1 MITILMNPSKLIYR
15 GLKLGPLAVQLLE
28 VLRRAAVVIH
38 EAILRV
44 EVTVFKL
51 ESGSNITENA
61 IHFGARGGA
70 LAQTPLLTTGP
81 VTNGVCWVF
90 LCEVPFYI
98 CCCAAF
104 WTLKKSLQLNFKI
117 VANGSVSYHKDCII
131 FLQGWNID
139 DHNAVNDNNSAKNAE
154 RIDN

>member
-1 MITILMNPSKLIYR
+1 MNPSKLIYR
-15 GLKLGPLAVQLLE
+15 CLKLGPLAVELFE

-38 EAILRV
+38 EAILWV
-44 EVTVFKL
+44 EVAVFKL

-61 IHFGARGGA
+61 VHFGARGGA

-90 LCEVPFYI
+90 LCEVPFYF

-104 WTLKKSLQLNFKI
+104 WTLNKSLQLNFKRSCEWQC
-117 VANGSVSYHKDCII
+117 VLPQRLYH
-131 FLQGWNID
+131 FP
-139 DHNAVNDNNSAKNAE
+139 SRME
-154 RIDN
+154 YR